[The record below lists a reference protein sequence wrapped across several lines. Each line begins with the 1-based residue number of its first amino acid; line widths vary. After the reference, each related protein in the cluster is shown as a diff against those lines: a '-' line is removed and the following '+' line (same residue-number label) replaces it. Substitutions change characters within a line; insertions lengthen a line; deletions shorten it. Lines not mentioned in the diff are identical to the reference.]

1 LGELTADELTHV
13 LRGKVDGAAHLD
25 ALLPELDA
33 FVVFS
38 SIAGVWG
45 SAGQAGYAA
54 ANAYLDGLVARRRA
68 RGAAGTA
75 VAWGP
80 WAGAGMAHGEQQEQ
94 LGRRGLPAMDPEL
107 AVTALQAAL
116 DRDDTSVVVAD
127 VAWDRFAASFTALRP
142 SPLLGGIPEA
152 GAAGSPETP
161 PPSDSGAPQRLRDR
175 LAAAG
180 DTERDRILLDL
191 VRGTAA
197 AVLGHRSP
205 AAIRAT
211 RGFLDLGFDSLT
223 AVELRNRLT
232 AETGLALPSTLVF
245 DHPTPA
251 ALAEHLRA
259 ELVPHG
265 AATPVVAEIERLDEL
280 LRTVPGER
288 RDDAEITRRLEDL
301 LARWRG
307 DTTPSSPTPASPT
320 SVSPVPASPTPTE
333 AVSDDLSTATEDDI
347 FAIIQREFGKS

>member
-1 LGELTADELTHV
+1 
-13 LRGKVDGAAHLD
+13 
-25 ALLPELDA
+25 
-33 FVVFS
+33 
-38 SIAGVWG
+38 
-45 SAGQAGYAA
+45 
-54 ANAYLDGLVARRRA
+54 
-68 RGAAGTA
+68 
-75 VAWGP
+75 
-80 WAGAGMAHGEQQEQ
+80 
-94 LGRRGLPAMDPEL
+94 MDPEL

-152 GAAGSPETP
+152 GAADRPEP
-161 PPSDSGAPQRLRDR
+161 PADSGAPQQLRDR

-197 AVLGHRSP
+197 TVLGHRTP
-205 AAIRAT
+205 AAIRAA
-211 RGFLDLGFDSLT
+211 RGFLELGFDSLT

-245 DHPTPA
+245 DYPTPA

-280 LRTVPGER
+280 LRTVPADR
-288 RDDAEITRRLEDL
+288 RDDSEITRRLEDL
-301 LARWRG
+301 LAHWRG
-307 DTTPSSPTPASPT
+307 ATAPSSPSPASLDPASLDPASPA
-320 SVSPVPASPTPTE
+320 SASPAPAE
-333 AVSDDLSTATEDDI
+333 AVAVADDLSTATEDDI

>member
-1 LGELTADELTHV
+1 
-13 LRGKVDGAAHLD
+13 
-25 ALLPELDA
+25 
-33 FVVFS
+33 
-38 SIAGVWG
+38 
-45 SAGQAGYAA
+45 
-54 ANAYLDGLVARRRA
+54 
-68 RGAAGTA
+68 
-75 VAWGP
+75 
-80 WAGAGMAHGEQQEQ
+80 
-94 LGRRGLPAMDPEL
+94 PEL

-152 GAAGSPETP
+152 GTADRSETP
-161 PPSDSGAPQRLRDR
+161 PADSGAPQQLRDR

-180 DTERDRILLDL
+180 DTERDRVLLDL

-197 AVLGHRSP
+197 TVLGHRSP
-205 AAIRAT
+205 AAIRAA

-307 DTTPSSPTPASPT
+307 DTAPSSPSPASPA
-320 SVSPVPASPTPTE
+320 SESPAPAE
-333 AVSDDLSTATEDDI
+333 AVADDLSNATEDDI